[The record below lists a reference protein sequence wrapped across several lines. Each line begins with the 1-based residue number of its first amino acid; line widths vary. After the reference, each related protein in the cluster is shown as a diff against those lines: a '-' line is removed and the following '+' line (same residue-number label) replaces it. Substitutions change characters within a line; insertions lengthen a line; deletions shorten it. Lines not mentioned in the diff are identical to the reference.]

1 MVISEETKKQLHQA
15 IDLAQGY
22 GACKYVHEDKPMCV
36 VAQFAHLS
44 GTSVAEMKSWNNTIF
59 SGVVRGWAV
68 NLYLASN
75 TQILNKLQVYWDGDG
90 INNAE
95 SARKEMH
102 RIVDAA

>member
-44 GTSVAEMKSWNNTIF
+44 GTSVAEMKDWGMRIF
-59 SGVVRGWAV
+59 TGVAMEKPVSAYLKD
-68 NLYLASN
+68 NLS
-75 TQILNKLQVYWDGDG
+75 ILTSLQFCWDGG
-90 INNAE
+90 FPSPE
-95 SARKEMH
+95 SAREEMH